1 MPGVALGAQ
10 QPHVAIQVLGREA
23 GKLSGK
29 KVPGVLV
36 TRWLN
41 VSQQGA
47 QMANKAHGCL
57 ACTRCSVANR
67 TRGVI
72 FSLYSELVSL
82 HLECPSLQEGFE
94 LLEHIQRRARKLVKG
109 LENKSCEEQ
118 LRELQFARG

>member
-1 MPGVALGAQ
+1 M
-10 QPHVAIQVLGREA
+10 
-23 GKLSGK
+23 
-29 KVPGVLV
+29 
-36 TRWLN
+36 
-41 VSQQGA
+41 SQQGA

-118 LRELQFARG
+118 LREPRLFSLEKRRLRTVHLTSRLQ